1 MRKEK
6 AMVKKIIV
14 SELAGIRAAVTE
26 TIGDARE
33 HGLVSEEKTF
43 DIKLSLNEL
52 LTNSVKYSGTG
63 SAVLTYCFRE
73 GFFCCSIVDNGRGFE
88 SSELR
93 CSELYEESGRGVFIV
108 DCIADELRYN
118 KKGNGVYLR
127 IHLD

>member
-1 MRKEK
+1 
-6 AMVKKIIV
+6 MVKKIIV
-14 SELAGIRAAVTE
+14 SEPAGIRAAVTE
-26 TIGDARE
+26 AISDARE
-33 HGLVSEEKTF
+33 NGLVSEEKTF

-63 SAVLTYCFRE
+63 SAILTYCFKE

-88 SSELR
+88 TSELR
-93 CSELYEESGRGVFIV
+93 CSELYEESGRGVYIV